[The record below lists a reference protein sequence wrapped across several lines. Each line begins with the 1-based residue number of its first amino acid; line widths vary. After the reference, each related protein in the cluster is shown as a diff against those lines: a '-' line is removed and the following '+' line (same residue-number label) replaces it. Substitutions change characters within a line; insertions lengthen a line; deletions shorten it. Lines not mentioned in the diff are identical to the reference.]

1 MADHENEN
9 QNEEEMEEEILINQ
23 EEGEGEGQ
31 DFYAIEMQINDEPY
45 LIVIGK
51 TEENKIF
58 LRLMN
63 KEDQNKPFFHNEFS
77 LEDLK
82 NINPI
87 FNGIE
92 SEDIAFQYLVSNL
105 NDAEKD
111 VKIIDEEKINFS
123 IIITDEEEKLEFDFI
138 LIKSID
144 DGNGEN
150 EMEEEGIE
158 EMINEVVDDINEETG
173 ENNEVSE
180 QREKEKN
187 IPIKKEEKEKKEKKE
202 EKEEKEEEK

>member
-105 NDAEKD
+105 NDAEKESIKTYPQGRGLF
-111 VKIIDEEKINFS
+111 VCGSRRMIIDVVL
-123 IIITDEEEKLEFDFI
+123 TQDELDSFGGGGG
-138 LIKSID
+138 L
-144 DGNGEN
+144 
-150 EMEEEGIE
+150 
-158 EMINEVVDDINEETG
+158 
-173 ENNEVSE
+173 
-180 QREKEKN
+180 
-187 IPIKKEEKEKKEKKE
+187 
-202 EKEEKEEEK
+202 

>member
-63 KEDQNKPFFHNEFS
+63 KEDQNKPFFHN
-77 LEDLK
+77 
-82 NINPI
+82 
-87 FNGIE
+87 
-92 SEDIAFQYLVSNL
+92 
-105 NDAEKD
+105 
-111 VKIIDEEKINFS
+111 
-123 IIITDEEEKLEFDFI
+123 
-138 LIKSID
+138 
-144 DGNGEN
+144 
-150 EMEEEGIE
+150 
-158 EMINEVVDDINEETG
+158 
-173 ENNEVSE
+173 
-180 QREKEKN
+180 
-187 IPIKKEEKEKKEKKE
+187 
-202 EKEEKEEEK
+202 